1 MIVPSW
7 LQWARTQIGTK
18 EIVGPRHN
26 PAVVDYWRQGKVQLD
41 VKDDETAW
49 CAAFVAAALESTG
62 YRSTRSGLARSY
74 ERDRTR
80 LIDCDERLG
89 AIVVFS
95 SAAGPTN
102 GHVGFLDAVGDGS
115 VYVLGGNQGN
125 QVSVAPFKRSRLI
138 RVCWPAEAQDFKL
151 YPLAPQGGGGTAV
164 SDR

>member
-1 MIVPSW
+1 MIVTSW
-7 LQWARTQIGTK
+7 LQWARTQIGTR
-18 EIVGPRHN
+18 EIVGPQHN
-26 PAVVDYWRQGKVQLD
+26 QAVIDYWKQGKVALD
-41 VKDDETAW
+41 VRDDETAW
-49 CAAFVAAALESTG
+49 CAAFVAAALESSG

-80 LIDCDERLG
+80 FIDCDERQG

-95 SAAGPTN
+95 SPAGPNN
-102 GHVGFLDAVGDGS
+102 GHVGFLDAAGDTS

-125 QVSVAPFKRSRLI
+125 QVSVAPFPRKRLI

-151 YPLAPQGGGGTAV
+151 YPLAPSGAGGTAV